1 MSMTA
6 TIVKSVALFF
16 RDGTSD
22 KEYNVTLEE
31 SGGGYVVNF
40 SYGRRGNATATGTK
54 TSSPVSLS
62 EAEKAYDK
70 LVTEKMGKGY
80 KPDGDANLL
89 SIAGNSDL
97 TQTGLLP
104 QLLNPITEEVAEVYL
119 RDDRY
124 MAQEKLDGKRIMATS
139 DREGVVTSN
148 RKGITCGVPKE
159 IEAGISQW
167 RGTTLDG
174 EMIGSN
180 YHVFDLLRLGGED
193 RRNNSAEDR
202 YRELKRMAEKIQPKN
217 MIVVR
222 CAFTESEKRQLM
234 QDLAHKEGV
243 VFKLRSAPYT
253 VGRPNS
259 GGTQYKCKF
268 WSDVTAQVVVV
279 NAQRSVQVGVMKDG
293 KLMNVGNVTVPPNYP
308 MPNVGDIVEIKYL
321 YFVAKLYQPQYLGIR
336 DDHDVDDF
344 SVLKHKSKDTDED

>member
-40 SYGRRGNATATGTK
+40 SYGRRGNATSTGTK
-54 TSSPVSLS
+54 TNSPVSLP
-62 EAEKAYDK
+62 EAEKIYDK

-89 SIAGNSDL
+89 SVAGNSDA

-104 QLLNPITEEVAEVYL
+104 QLLNPITEDEAEVYI

-148 RKGITCGVPKE
+148 RKGLTCGVPKE

-174 EMIGSN
+174 EMIGTT

-193 RRNNSAEDR
+193 RRGNSAEDR
-202 YRELKRMAEKIQPKN
+202 YKELKRMMDKIKPQN
-217 MIVVR
+217 MALVR
-222 CAFTESEKRQLM
+222 CAFGEAEKRQLM
-234 QDLAHKEGV
+234 KDLAHKEGV

-268 WSDVTAQVVVV
+268 WSDVTCQVLVV
-279 NAQRSVQVGVMKDG
+279 NQKNSVQVGVMQNG
-293 KLMNVGNVTVPPNYP
+293 QFLNVGNVTVPPNYP
-308 MPNVGDIVEIKYL
+308 MPKVGDIVEIKYL
-321 YFVAKLYQPQYLGIR
+321 YFVSKLYQPQYKGTR
-336 DDHDVDDF
+336 DDHDVDDY
-344 SVLKHKSKDTDED
+344 STLKSKSSDSDDD